1 MELEL
6 LEDIE
11 DEDELD
17 VAMLAALTG
26 ADDTPPRRA
35 EGSVAPAQTS
45 SPVKA
50 TANKDARWICMI
62 ATGTE
67 RTEERRYEGRKQHTQ
82 RRHKGN
88 IVPQGEKQD
97 I

>member
-6 LEDIE
+6 LD
-11 DEDELD
+11 DVDDVDELEL
-17 VAMLAALTG
+17 AMLAALTG

-50 TANKDARWICMI
+50 TANKDERWICMI
-62 ATGTE
+62 ATLTE
-67 RTEERRYEGRKQHTQ
+67 RTEERRFEGRKQHTQ

-88 IVPQGEKQD
+88 ISPRGEKQD